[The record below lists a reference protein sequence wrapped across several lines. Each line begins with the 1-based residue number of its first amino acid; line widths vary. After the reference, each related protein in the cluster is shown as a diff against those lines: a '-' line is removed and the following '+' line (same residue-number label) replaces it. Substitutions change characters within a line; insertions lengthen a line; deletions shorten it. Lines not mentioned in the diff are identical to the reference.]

1 MVDMS
6 IGERLRELRLAK
18 GLTLE
23 QAGAVAETTKQSMS
37 QIEKGVTKEPGAL
50 PLLRWARHYGV
61 SAEWL
66 ITGKGNRFDV
76 PSQDARPD
84 FDKIASAV
92 NVLTHYLELVN
103 DPPEWVHDPI
113 LLETAYM
120 VVEEFGEPSAP
131 NNVLDLTKLLSK
143 RLRGSKDEQ
152 QEVRGTGTAA
162 RR

>member
-66 ITGKGNRFDV
+66 ITGKGNRFDA
-76 PSQDARPD
+76 PSQDSRPD

>member
-6 IGERLRELRLAK
+6 IGERLRELRLNK

-23 QAGAVAETTKQSMS
+23 QAGAIAETTKQSMS

-50 PLLRWARHYGV
+50 PVFRWARHYGV

-66 ITGKGNRFDV
+66 ITGKGSRDDS
-76 PSQDARPD
+76 SQPARPD
-84 FDKIASAV
+84 FDKIAAAV

-120 VVEEFGEPSAP
+120 VVEEFGGSAEPD
-131 NNVLDLTKLLSK
+131 NVLDLTKLLSK
-143 RLRGSKDEQ
+143 RIRGAKGEQ
-152 QEVRGTGTAA
+152 QEVRRVGKAA
-162 RR
+162 GG